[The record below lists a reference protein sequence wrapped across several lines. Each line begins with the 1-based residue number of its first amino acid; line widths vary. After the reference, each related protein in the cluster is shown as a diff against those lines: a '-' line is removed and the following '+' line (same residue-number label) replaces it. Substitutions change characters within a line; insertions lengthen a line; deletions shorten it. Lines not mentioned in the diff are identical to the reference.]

1 MRGGGVIRIQQSLRG
16 GRVNSIVTQPQPKAS
31 FRDFQCLLTREST
44 SCLLKISS
52 LKSKFD
58 KKYSEGGI
66 VLRRFSQRLIVPP
79 NFFVRF
85 FCILSLKPLSIFH
98 TRYWKKHVKVLLPKN
113 CNQILYNLPGDYKLL
128 VILSWTYL
136 LPKWILVQ
144 DSVPPLT
151 ELRT

>member
-1 MRGGGVIRIQQSLRG
+1 MRGGSLESNRASGG
-16 GRVNSIVTQPQPKAS
+16 GRVNSIVTQPQPKSS
-31 FRDFQCLLTREST
+31 FRYFQCLLTREST

-85 FCILSLKPLSIFH
+85 SCILSLKPLLIFH
-98 TRYWKKHVKVLLPKN
+98 TRYWKKHAKLLPQN
-113 CNQILYNLPGDYKLL
+113 CNLILYNLPGDYKLL

-151 ELRT
+151 ALRT